1 MAFSNFQNQ
10 NVVPLWYNGQNQPIR
25 QDGVIEIINAAE
37 DRVIHHAQSANISD
51 ALSAVQFA
59 HDAFDEWS
67 QTPITNRRAII
78 LKTAD
83 LLEERAVELG
93 NMQALETSSVPAYGK
108 FLSHLGAEALREIAS
123 QATTA
128 CTGTLPP
135 DSRNLTLIT
144 KQAIGPVM
152 IISPWNSP
160 TILGSR
166 GIASALAAGC
176 TVVLKASEL
185 CPATYRMICQCFEDA
200 GLPKGVLNQVIVRR
214 EDSAS
219 VTEAIIASPAIR
231 KIEFIGS
238 AAVGKIIGQVCAKYL
253 KPILME
259 LGGKAAAIVLED
271 ADLESAATSI
281 AFGAF
286 VHHGQICMSTERI
299 VVVEKVAERFSEC
312 LEAAVQK
319 DWGNGAGNAAFLSF
333 ANKARRLL
341 QEAKDDGA
349 KFLVG
354 GIAVD
359 DNKPS
364 LIPSILYDVPQTST
378 ITDTESFSPNAVL
391 YTVPEADAAVRLVNS
406 SSSGLSGAIW
416 TQDIQTGLALA
427 RKLEA
432 GMVHINGATV
442 GDIPL
447 MAIQGWKSSGWGS
460 NNAAFGITEFL
471 ATKSIVVEPQGQ
483 PPQFAEGL

>member
-10 NVVPLWYNGQNQPIR
+10 NVVPSWYGGQNQPIR
-25 QDGVIEIINAAE
+25 QEGIIEIINAAE
-37 DRVIHHAQSANISD
+37 DRVVHHAQSANISD
-51 ALSAVQFA
+51 AISAVQAA
-59 HDAFDEWS
+59 HDAFDDWS
-67 QTPITNRRAII
+67 QTPITKRRAII
-78 LKTAD
+78 LKAAD
-83 LLEERAVELG
+83 LLEERAVKLG
-93 NMQALETSSVPAYGK
+93 DMQALETSSVPTYGK
-108 FLSHLGAEALREIAS
+108 FLSNLGAEALREIAS
-123 QATTA
+123 QSTTV

-176 TVVLKASEL
+176 TIVLKASEL

-214 EDSAS
+214 EDSAV

-231 KIEFIGS
+231 KVEFIGS
-238 AAVGKIIGQVCAKYL
+238 AAVGKIIGQICAKYL
-253 KPILME
+253 KPVLME

-271 ADLESAATSI
+271 ADIESAATSI

-286 VHHGQICMSTERI
+286 VHHGQIS
-299 VVVEKVAERFSEC
+299 
-312 LEAAVQK
+312 AVQK
-319 DWGNGAGNAAFLSF
+319 EWTNGAGSAASTSF
-333 ANKARRLL
+333 AQKARQLL
-341 QEAKDDGA
+341 QEAKENGA
-349 KFLVG
+349 KFVIG
-354 GIAVD
+354 GITSD
-359 DNKPS
+359 HDNPS
-364 LIPSILYDVPQTST
+364 LIPSILYDVPQSST

-391 YTVPEADAAVRLVNS
+391 YTVPDVDAAVQLVNS

-416 TQDIQTGLALA
+416 TQDMQTGLAVA
-427 RKLEA
+427 RKLDV

-442 GDIPL
+442 GDTPL
-447 MAIQGWKSSGWGS
+447 MALQGWKSSGWGS
-460 NNAAFGITEFL
+460 NNAGYGIMEFL
-471 ATKSIVVEPQGQ
+471 ATKSIAISPQGQ
-483 PPQFAEGL
+483 PPQFAEAL